1 MAQDNTIKALDIV
14 AIIGGILS
22 RRISKKFTM
31 PTAMPDRSATRMPSA
46 IRLFELCIALID
58 NAPDSAITDGID
70 RSILPGPLVITSI
83 WPNDTRTVKVEKLS
97 AVVSREPMPG

>member
-1 MAQDNTIKALDIV
+1 
-14 AIIGGILS
+14 
-22 RRISKKFTM
+22 
-31 PTAMPDRSATRMPSA
+31 MPSA

-58 NAPDSAITDGID
+58 NAPDSAITAGID

-97 AVVSREPMPG
+97 AVVSREPMPGPPLPALNNAVARRARIAAIQVLSQ